1 MTLHD
6 HTPSEDAVPPYRGI
20 DAMTSLKKV
29 GHITPS
35 CNTVLEPVTAM
46 LNHELAYDVSHHFT
60 RIPVENISLLDADVD
75 QFTTRTMMAAAES
88 LCDGDMDAIVWNGTS
103 GCWNGP
109 DADEAICV
117 AVTDATGVPMSTS
130 TLAQFELLRRHEITA
145 FGLAVP
151 YTDAVTKRTIATYR
165 EAGFSAVGHANL
177 GMAVGKDMA
186 NVDLSRIRQLLREA
200 DSPDAQCLVVICTGL
215 PAALVV
221 EEMEAEL
228 AKPIFDS
235 VAVTFEKSL
244 QLVGRRRALPGW
256 GALLRGDEAV
266 AGLLSGGE

>member
-1 MTLHD
+1 MTVHD
-6 HTPSEDAVPPYRGI
+6 HHAGSRPPYDGI
-20 DAMTSLKKV
+20 EAMTSLKKI

-46 LNHELAYDVSHHFT
+46 LNAALARDVSHHFT

-75 QFTTRTMMAAAES
+75 QFTTPTMLAAAQS

-109 DADEAICV
+109 AADEAICREV
-117 AVTDATGVPMSTS
+117 ERATGVLMSTS
-130 TLAQFELLRRHEITA
+130 TLAQFEVLRRHEVTR

-151 YTDAVTKRTIATYR
+151 YTDAVTERTVATYR
-165 EAGFSAVGHANL
+165 EAGFEAVAHANL

-186 NVDLSRIRQLLREA
+186 NVSLPRIRELLRRA
-200 DSPDAQCLVVICTGL
+200 DSPDAECLVVICTGL

-221 EEMEAEL
+221 EEMEREL
-228 AKPIFDS
+228 GKPIFDS
-235 VAVTFEKSL
+235 VAVTFEKAL
-244 QLVGRRRALPGW
+244 RLVGLRRPLATW
-256 GALLRGDEAV
+256 GALLRGDGAV
-266 AGLLSGGE
+266 AELLGR